1 MYTVLT
7 TYLALFEQFPIN
19 HHNNSMTILDPYM
32 YYFIKEN
39 WKKQNKARL
48 GSFTKILQ
56 PVDSEVGIW
65 IPGDLLQGPSIVKW

>member
-48 GSFTKILQ
+48 GSFTKIL
-56 PVDSEVGIW
+56 
-65 IPGDLLQGPSIVKW
+65 